1 MQAHIRFSFNI
12 SSAYGDSIFI
22 PIFSSNK
29 SNPYCMKVNVMLFAC
44 LVAISIFLACKKD
57 SATTSLSI
65 KLTDAPASYEEVNV
79 DLQQVRIKFDSDT
92 TSWIDLQTNAG
103 IYNLLELQDGI
114 DTLISEA
121 IVPQGKVKEVRLV
134 LGQNNSIKTGGE
146 VLPLTI
152 PSGSESG
159 LKIKVSKEL
168 RTAVDSLTI
177 DFDAALSIFNESGE
191 YKLKPVLRV
200 IE

>member
-1 MQAHIRFSFNI
+1 
-12 SSAYGDSIFI
+12 
-22 PIFSSNK
+22 
-29 SNPYCMKVNVMLFAC
+29 MKVNVMLFAC